1 MSDKSKE
8 KPKII
13 VDDDWKAE
21 AQAEKERLEAESH
34 KKAEEKAGEEI
45 AGAAPADTP
54 PLDFMGLL
62 NTLGMQAMMGMG
74 GMEDPE
80 TKKRML
86 NLGLSKFNIDA
97 LAVIKEKTEGNLTEE
112 EKTMLDKMLYE
123 LQMSF
128 VSVSKQV
135 AEMIKQQK
143 AQAAAGGAGEK
154 TAEAGKA
161 GDSGKPVD
169 AGKTPEKPA
178 DEKPKIEKG

>member
-21 AQAEKERLEAESH
+21 AQAEKERLEEDSH
-34 KKAEEKAGEEI
+34 KKAEEKNAEKVS
-45 AGAAPADTP
+45 GAAPADMP

-97 LAVIKEKTEGNLTEE
+97 LALIKEKTEGNLTDE
-112 EKTMLDKMLYE
+112 EKTMLEKMLYE

-135 AEMIKQQK
+135 AEMMKQQK
-143 AQAAAGGAGEK
+143 AQAAAAGDTGEV
-154 TAEAGKA
+154 AEAGEA
-161 GDSGKPVD
+161 D
-169 AGKTPEKPA
+169 AEKPA
-178 DEKPKIEKG
+178 DAPKPKIEEG

>member
-1 MSDKSKE
+1 MSDKSKG

-13 VDDDWKAE
+13 IDDDWKAE
-21 AQAEKERLEAESH
+21 AQAEKERLTEESH
-34 KKAEEKAGEEI
+34 KKPEEKNGEKTA
-45 AGAAPADTP
+45 AGAAPEDMP

-97 LAVIKEKTEGNLTEE
+97 LALIKEKTEGNLTDE
-112 EKTMLDKMLYE
+112 EKTMLEKMLYE

-135 AEMIKQQK
+135 AEMMKQQK
-143 AQAAAGGAGEK
+143 AQAAAAGDTGEV
-154 TAEAGKA
+154 AEAGEA
-161 GDSGKPVD
+161 
-169 AGKTPEKPA
+169 AEKPA
-178 DEKPKIEKG
+178 DAPKPKIEEG

>member
-1 MSDKSKE
+1 MTDKPQD

-21 AQAEKERLEAESH
+21 AQAEKERLEKELKSKDEA
-34 KKAEEKAGEEI
+34 KAEKA
-45 AGAAPADTP
+45 ATGAVPEDMP
-54 PLDFMGLL
+54 PLDFLGLL

-97 LAVIKEKTEGNLTEE
+97 LALIKEKTEGNLTEE
-112 EKTMLDKMLYE
+112 EKTMLEKMLYE

-143 AQAAAGGAGEK
+143 EKAAAGGDTGE
-154 TAEAGKA
+154 
-161 GDSGKPVD
+161 
-169 AGKTPEKPA
+169 TPEKPSDA
-178 DEKPKIEKG
+178 PKPKIEKG